1 MYNNNMISHAL
12 TLELLRVTM
21 LVYDY
26 GAKYEVDSKETLET
40 FVARVTE
47 SGDID
52 TLGISALQRRVLE
65 DAAAQAPSGRVC
77 KFISHPKTDLQVGIT
92 LSEHNKRICVVF
104 RGSESKTDWY
114 YDLSIMKCRLRD
126 DIWVHSGFFKQLFEG
141 GVYRDIL
148 TEVQRLV
155 AEHPDYR
162 VYVTGHSLGAAL
174 ASLCGY
180 ELANDIENDVT
191 VVSFASP
198 RVGNWK
204 WKAAFEGRPNLHHY
218 RVTTQRDVVTAFPYF
233 RYYHVGE
240 NIRLSDKAV
249 KVFGANAARS
259 WYEETFLSCWSSS
272 EHMCDVYYRRLV
284 ENGWA

>member
-1 MYNNNMISHAL
+1 
-12 TLELLRVTM
+12 
-21 LVYDY
+21 
-26 GAKYEVDSKETLET
+26 
-40 FVARVTE
+40 
-47 SGDID
+47 
-52 TLGISALQRRVLE
+52 
-65 DAAAQAPSGRVC
+65 
-77 KFISHPKTDLQVGIT
+77 
-92 LSEHNKRICVVF
+92 
-104 RGSESKTDWY
+104 
-114 YDLSIMKCRLRD
+114 
-126 DIWVHSGFFKQLFEG
+126 
-141 GVYRDIL
+141 VYRDIL